1 MDAEADRNAQW
12 GSDSVGSRGDELA
25 DAVSGDQRES
35 GAKACALEEL
45 MEEDR
50 QEKRNDCAISVS
62 NCDGDAQV

>member
-1 MDAEADRNAQW
+1 MDAEADRDAQR
-12 GSDSVGSRGDELA
+12 GCHGVGGRGDELA
-25 DAVSGDQRES
+25 DAVAGDQRES
-35 GAKACALEEL
+35 GAKAGALEEL